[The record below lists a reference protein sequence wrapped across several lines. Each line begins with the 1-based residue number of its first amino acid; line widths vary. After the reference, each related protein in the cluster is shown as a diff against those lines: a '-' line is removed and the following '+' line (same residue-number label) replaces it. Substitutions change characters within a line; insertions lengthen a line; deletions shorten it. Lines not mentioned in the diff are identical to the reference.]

1 MIERIRQLFGLSVEN
16 KMAIAEAIGPLI
28 AQASTRLVECLLNDG
43 KILICGNGGSAAN
56 GLHFST
62 ALLNHFGV
70 ERPSLPA
77 ISLMSDITTLTS
89 MVNDNQV
96 DQIFSKQINALGKEN
111 DILITISTS
120 GNANNLLHAVQAA
133 HEQGM
138 SNIVLSGREG
148 GIIANHLGPED
159 IEIRVGLNHAARI
172 REMHLFILHG
182 FCDLIDQSLFGQGLE

>member
-1 MIERIRQLFGLSVEN
+1 MSQPMIERIRQLFGLSVEN

-96 DQIFSKQINALGKEN
+96 DQIFSN
-111 DILITISTS
+111 D
-120 GNANNLLHAVQAA
+120 V
-133 HEQGM
+133 
-138 SNIVLSGREG
+138 
-148 GIIANHLGPED
+148 
-159 IEIRVGLNHAARI
+159 
-172 REMHLFILHG
+172 
-182 FCDLIDQSLFGQGLE
+182 